1 MSPTRSFGV
10 TSSRECRTGS
20 SRPTSRGGTR
30 TSGVSPT
37 GTGSLDITKREAIGS
52 QPRGRADRRERSS
65 HMEEREL
72 RTLIGAVKA
81 GTLNRRRFVQMMV
94 GLGLTAPL
102 AAQMLASAG
111 VARAETKWT
120 FNPTKRGGG
129 GLVKTLWW
137 QAPTLLNPHFA
148 NGTKDQ
154 DACRIF
160 YEPLASYDPDGNV
173 IPVLAAETPSV
184 QNGAVAKDGMSVTWK
199 LKKNV
204 VWHDGKPF
212 TADDVVFN
220 WEYVMDPAT
229 AAVTIGPYRD
239 IVRIDKLD
247 SHTVKIVFKSPTP
260 FWSAPFCG
268 AANGVIVPK
277 HLFQAFKGDK
287 SREAP
292 TNLKPVGTGP
302 YKFVDFKPG
311 DIVRGELNPN
321 YHVPNRPFFDQ
332 VEMKGGGDAIGAA
345 RAVIQ
350 TGEYDYAWNM
360 QVEDEILKRLEQGG
374 KGRADIVAGGN
385 IEHIQVNTT
394 DPWTEVEGERSS
406 AKTKHPTLSDP
417 AVRQALN
424 LLVDRGSVQ
433 EEIYGRTGIATANFV
448 NAPSRFVSKNTKW
461 EFSVDKANQILESAG
476 WKRGGDGVRAKDGK
490 KLKFVYQTSINNP
503 RQKTQQI
510 VKQACAK
517 AGIELELNAVTANVF
532 FSSDPANP
540 DTYSH
545 FYTDLQMYTTTMTQ
559 PDPQRF
565 MDQFTSWEV
574 AAKDNKFALTNK
586 TRWRNEEYDKTW
598 KAAETEMDPVKRAAL
613 FIKMNDLVIQNVV
626 VIPVVFRPRVAAISN
641 RMRDVVQSGWDS
653 DFWALAYWS
662 KA

>member
-1 MSPTRSFGV
+1 
-10 TSSRECRTGS
+10 
-20 SRPTSRGGTR
+20 
-30 TSGVSPT
+30 
-37 GTGSLDITKREAIGS
+37 
-52 QPRGRADRRERSS
+52 
-65 HMEEREL
+65 MEEREL
-72 RTLIGAVKA
+72 RALVNQVKA
-81 GTLNRRRFVQMMV
+81 GTLSRRRFVRMMV

-111 VARAETKWT
+111 VAQAQPKWT
-120 FNPTKRGGG
+120 SNPTKRGGG
-129 GLVKTLWW
+129 GPVRTLWW

-160 YEPLASYDPDGNV
+160 YEPLASYDPDGNIV
-173 IPVLAAETPSV
+173 PVLAAEAPSL
-184 QNGAVAKDGMSVTWK
+184 QNGGVSKDGMAVTWK

-204 VWHDGKPF
+204 VWHDGQPF

-220 WEYVMDPAT
+220 WEYVMDSAT
-229 AAVTIGPYRD
+229 AAVTVGQYRD
-239 IVRIDKLD
+239 IAKIDKLD
-247 SHTVKIVFKSPTP
+247 SHTVKLAFKSPMP
-260 FWSAPFCG
+260 FWSAGFCG
-268 AANGVIVPK
+268 PSGMIIPK

-311 DIVRGELNPN
+311 DIVRGDINTS

-332 VEMKGGGDAIGAA
+332 IEMKGGGDAPSAA
-345 RAVIQ
+345 RAVLQ
-350 TGEYDYAWNM
+350 TGEFDYAWNM

-374 KGRADIVAGGN
+374 KGRADIVSGGN
-385 IEHIQVNTT
+385 IEHIQLNTT
-394 DPWTEVEGERSS
+394 DPWTEVDGERSS
-406 AKTKHPTLSDP
+406 VKTKHPVLSDP

-424 LLVDRGSVQ
+424 LLVDRGSTQ

-461 EFSVDKANQILESAG
+461 EFNVEKANSILEAAG
-476 WKRGGDGVRAKDGK
+476 WKRGGDGLRAKDGK
-490 KLKFVYQTSINNP
+490 KLKFVYQTSINAP

-517 AGIELELNAVTANVF
+517 AGIELELKAITANVF

-574 AAKDNKFALTNK
+574 SAKDNKFALTNK
-586 TRWRNEEYDKTW
+586 TRWRSEEYDRAW

-613 FIKMNDLVIQNVV
+613 FVKMNDLVIQNIV

-641 RMRDVVQSGWDS
+641 RLRDVVQSGWDG